1 MHLINKNLALAL
13 SLQGRIKIEERDY
26 DAASESFR
34 KAISLDA
41 GNPLL
46 LLWDAYANYLKI
58 EFSSGLKDEKYQER
72 IASITRSLERAAK
85 LSEKHGK
92 KIRPHILYF
101 LGYFYYKGK
110 DIFTAKQRFTECIK
124 ECITL
129 KKLKGQMEPST
140 SELLDSARE
149 LLDNIWTY
157 QIRPPLWRWW
167 WDSPLD
173 NQRRR
178 ATFVTLSLFIF
189 ALLLLHPFISARFD
203 SLHINWAL
211 YGLFVVLLLIILAS
225 PSIERI
231 RTRDIEVEM
240 HSPPPF
246 EPILSPTIIEQ
257 RIEEMTKRYSEPELP
272 R

>member
-46 LLWDAYANYLKI
+46 LLWDAYANYLKT

-72 IASITRSLERAAK
+72 IASITRSLERADK
-85 LSEKHGK
+85 LSKKHGET
-92 KIRPHILYF
+92 RSYILYF
-101 LGYFYYKGK
+101 LGYFYYKSK
-110 DIFTAKQRFTECIK
+110 DFVTAKGRLK

-129 KKLKGQMEPST
+129 KSGSPIEPF
-140 SELLDSARE
+140 AHE

-157 QIRPPLWRWW
+157 QIRPPWWRWW

-173 NQRRR
+173 SQRRR

-189 ALLLLHPFISARFD
+189 ALLLLHPYIPGWFRFP
-203 SLHINWAL
+203 LVNWAL
-211 YGLFVVLLLIILAS
+211 YGLLVALLLIILAS

-231 RTRDIEVEM
+231 RARDIEVEM

-246 EPILSPTIIEQ
+246 EPVLSPTIIEQ
-257 RIEEMTKRYSEPELP
+257 RIEEMTERYSEPELP

>member
-1 MHLINKNLALAL
+1 MHLTVDENLTFAL

-26 DAASESFR
+26 DAASKSFR

-41 GNPLL
+41 GNPSL
-46 LLWDAYANYLKI
+46 LLWDAYANYLKT

-110 DIFTAKQRFTECIK
+110 DFVTAKQRLTECIK

-129 KKLKGQMEPST
+129 KSSGRMEPST
-140 SELLDSARE
+140 SELLNSARE
-149 LLDNIWTY
+149 LLNYIWNY
-157 QIRPPLWRWW
+157 QIRPTWWRWW
-167 WDSPLD
+167 WDSPLCS
-173 NQRRR
+173 RRKR

-189 ALLLLHPFISARFD
+189 ALLLLHPYIPGWFRFP
-203 SLHINWAL
+203 HINWAL
-211 YGLFVVLLLIILAS
+211 YGFLVALLLIILAS
-225 PSIERI
+225 PRI
-231 RTRDIEVEM
+231 QHIRARDVEVEM
-240 HSPPPF
+240 HSLPPS
-246 EPILSPTIIEQ
+246 EPTLSPTIMEQ
-257 RIEEMTKRYSEPELP
+257 RIEEIAKYSALESSS
-272 R
+272 